1 MDADS
6 GQGRENVNLL
16 IRFIDKMNR
25 WIGRIV
31 SYLVIVMILTIMYE
45 VIARYFFGSP
55 TLWVTEL
62 NIYVLCGYILLAGG
76 ATLADNGHVRVDIFW
91 GTLSTRNKALTDII
105 TSGLLFA
112 FCLALVWKGGE
123 MAIRSFVN
131 SAASAEAMGWPL
143 YPSQFMVPLGG
154 FLLLLQGLAKLWRD
168 ILIFRNGGK

>member
-1 MDADS
+1 MHADS
-6 GQGRENVNLL
+6 GQGQDNTNAV
-16 IRFIDKMNR
+16 IRFIEKMNR
-25 WIGRIV
+25 WIGRVV
-31 SYLVIVMILTIMYE
+31 SFLVIVMILTIMYE

-76 ATLADNGHVRVDIFW
+76 ATLADNGHVRVDVFW
-91 GTLSTRNKALTDII
+91 TNLSTRGKALTDIV

-123 MAIRSFVN
+123 MATRSFAD